1 MDLRLTDNVAIVT
14 GSSRG
19 IGKAIATGL
28 AAEGCR
34 VTLCGRDADVL
45 EQSATELR
53 RTGAKVLAVTADLS
67 RPEDPARLIEE
78 TARAFGRVDILV
90 NNVGG
95 ARGAGPFLETF
106 DTAWQAAVD
115 LNLLAVVRF
124 SRLVVPEM
132 QKVGGGV
139 IVNISS
145 IWGRETGGTATYN
158 AVKAA
163 EISLTKSLAREL
175 APMNIRVNS
184 VAPGSIYFPG
194 GSWDRRLQAD
204 PEGITAFMKR
214 EIPFGRFGKPEEV
227 ADVVVFLCSERAS
240 WVTGACLNV
249 DGGQSRSNI

>member
-1 MDLRLTDNVAIVT
+1 MDLHLREKVAIVT

-19 IGKAIATGL
+19 IGKAIATAL

-34 VTLCGRDADVL
+34 VTLCARDVEVL
-45 EQSATELR
+45 DRAAEELR
-53 RTGAKVLAVTADLS
+53 AGGATVLAVPADVG
-67 RPEDPARLIEE
+67 RPEDAARVVAE
-78 TARAFGRVDILV
+78 TARTFGRIDILV
-90 NNVGG
+90 HNAGG
-95 ARGAGPFLETF
+95 ARTAGPFLETA
-106 DTAWQAAVD
+106 DPAWQSAVD
-115 LNLLAVVRF
+115 LNVMAAVRL

-132 QKVGGGV
+132 QKVGGGAIV
-139 IVNISS
+139 IIAS
-145 IWGRETGGTATYN
+145 IWGREAGGTATYN

-163 EISLTKSLAREL
+163 EISLAKSLAREL
-175 APMNIRVNS
+175 APLNIRVNS
-184 VAPGSIYFPG
+184 VAPGSIFFPG

-214 EIPFGRFGKPEEV
+214 EIPFGRFGRPEEV

>member
-45 EQSATELR
+45 EQSAAALR
-53 RTGAKVLAVTADLS
+53 RTGAKILAVTADLA

-78 TARAFGRVDILV
+78 TVRAFGRVDILV

-95 ARGAGPFLETF
+95 ARGAGPFLETSEA
-106 DTAWQAAVD
+106 AWQAAVD
-115 LNLLAVVRF
+115 LNLLAAVRF

-163 EISLTKSLAREL
+163 EISLAKSLAREL

-204 PEGITAFMKR
+204 PEGITAFLKR

-249 DGGQSRSNI
+249 DGGQS